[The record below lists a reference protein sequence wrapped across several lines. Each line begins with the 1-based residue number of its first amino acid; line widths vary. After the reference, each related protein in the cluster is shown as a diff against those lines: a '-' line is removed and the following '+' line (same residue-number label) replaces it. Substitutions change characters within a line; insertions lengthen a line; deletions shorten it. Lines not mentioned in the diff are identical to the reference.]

1 MTSQQIYTQL
11 YQFLGGRT
19 CRGGFK
25 TRAIKSVKIF
35 RDNCLIPF
43 EEIKSI
49 SFSYGKYSNIHGKYY
64 GENRDVLNIEYTST
78 TNEKYHFAIMD

>member
-35 RDNCLIPF
+35 RDNLLDTIQRNQKHIF
-43 EEIKSI
+43 
-49 SFSYGKYSNIHGKYY
+49 
-64 GENRDVLNIEYTST
+64 
-78 TNEKYHFAIMD
+78 